1 MINYFDIL
9 LGCMVLDNGILRFCG
24 RVMVIDDK

>member
-1 MINYFDIL
+1 MIYYFEIS
-9 LGCMVLDNGILRFCG
+9 LGCIVLDNGILRFCG